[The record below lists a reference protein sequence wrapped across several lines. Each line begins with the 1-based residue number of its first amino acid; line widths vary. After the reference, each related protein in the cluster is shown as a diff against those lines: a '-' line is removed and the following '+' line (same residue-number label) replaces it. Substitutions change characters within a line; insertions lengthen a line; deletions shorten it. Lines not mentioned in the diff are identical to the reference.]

1 MPDPRR
7 VYRSLVR
14 LHPARFREEYAGALE
29 RQFRDEY
36 REQQGRGRRALFCLR
51 AIIDIAASIPAE
63 FAHEAW
69 QDIRHAAKAYRARR
83 LVVSLVVVAL
93 GLAIGA
99 ATGVFSILN
108 SLLFRPLPF
117 PDEALVTF
125 RNPPVDAQDG
135 RTAFEDWRAQ
145 SGCLSRAAAYFTW
158 GMNLTLPEGS
168 ARARVSETSASFFST
183 LAIDPA
189 LGRAFSPEEDQPGRG
204 DVAVIGYGLWEQLFA
219 RDPRALGAAIRLNG
233 VPLTVIGIAPPGFD
247 YPARTAI
254 WTPTAF
260 DWKRLPKSEW
270 LGAGVIGRLQPGLS
284 MTQAAAMFHF
294 DARRRVPRAFDG
306 NERHRPRLLP
316 IRDDLSGDHERASLV
331 LMGAVAFVLVI
342 ACANVAYLL
351 FSRTAE
357 RRPEWMIRAALGA
370 SRARLTQQLVTEGL
384 LLTLTSAAAGL
395 MVAHWISRIA
405 SLARP
410 TQISALVQAVKLS
423 PTYTIWDWRVLA
435 FAIATAL
442 AAGIVIGALPALVM
456 RRALQDVVRLQPG
469 ARAWSGGRVR
479 SLLIA
484 TQAVLTMVLL
494 AGSLSL
500 GRTFLRLSAVD
511 LRLQVDRA
519 VSLNV
524 SLQGTRL
531 ATDSAR
537 RQYYS
542 AALERLRGLPGV
554 VAAGAVQSLPL
565 MLNTGVAKTAFQ
577 LDSGNRVEGSFVPV
591 TPGYFRAIGTGMVE
605 GREFTAEDSR
615 RSEPVAIVNEELAR
629 LSGVRAGM
637 TGRKLFC
644 FLGRK
649 QYTIIGVA
657 RTQRLG
663 GPSISGV
670 PTLYTQVDQ
679 QPPASLSFVVRTAGG
694 PEPYLSLCRSALQDV
709 DRQIPVYD
717 VRTMEGRLD
726 DLLAGARLNT
736 TAVLFFAALA
746 TVLAV
751 IGIYSVAAHSI
762 AQRTHEIGVRIA
774 IGAEPGQVRLL
785 VLRQSVAPVA
795 AGIVAGMAVS
805 RGLDRWLQSL
815 IDRAQPAGPWTCAAA
830 AAILIATAATAVWTA
845 SRRVTRIDPVH
856 ALRAE

>member
-7 VYRSLVR
+7 VYRSLLK
-14 LHPARFREEYAGALE
+14 LHPARFREEYAEPLE
-29 RQFRDEY
+29 RQFWDEY
-36 REQQGRGRRALFCLR
+36 REQQGGSRRALFCLR
-51 AIIDIAASIPAE
+51 AIFDVAASIPAQ

-69 QDIRHAAKAYRARR
+69 QDVRHAARVYRARR
-83 LVVSLVVVAL
+83 LVACLAVVAL

-99 ATGVFSILN
+99 ATGVFSVLN
-108 SLLFRPLPF
+108 SLFLRPLPF
-117 PDEALVTF
+117 PEAGLVTF

-135 RTAFEDWRAQ
+135 RSTFEDWRVR
-145 SGCLSRAAAYFTW
+145 SGCLSHAAAYLTW
-158 GMNLTLPEGS
+158 GMNLALAESS

-183 LAIDPA
+183 LSIEPV
-189 LGRAFSPEEDQPGRG
+189 LGRAFSPDEDQPGHG
-204 DVAVIGYGLWEQLFA
+204 DVAVIGYALWEQLFA

-233 VPLTVIGIAPPGFD
+233 VLVSVIGVAPPGFD
-247 YPARTAI
+247 YPAGSAI
-254 WTPTAF
+254 WTPTVF
-260 DWKRLPKSEW
+260 DRKRLPKSEW
-270 LGAGVIGRLQPGLS
+270 LGLGVIGRLQPGLS
-284 MTQAAAMFHF
+284 MPRAAAMFDS

-306 NERHRPRLLP
+306 EERQRPRLLP
-316 IRDDLSGDHERASLV
+316 IRDDLSGTHERASII
-331 LMGAVAFVLVI
+331 LMGVVAFVLLI

-370 SRARLTQQLVTEGL
+370 SRGRLTQQLVTEGL
-384 LLTLTSAAAGL
+384 LLTFASAAAGL
-395 MVAHWISRIA
+395 VVAHWISRIA
-405 SLARP
+405 ALARP
-410 TQISALVQAVKLS
+410 TQLSALVQAAKLA
-423 PTYTIWDWRVLA
+423 PTYTIWDWRVFA
-435 FAIATAL
+435 FAVATAL
-442 AAGIVIGALPALVM
+442 ATGVAIGALPALVM
-456 RRALQDVVRLQPG
+456 RHALHDVVRFQPG
-469 ARAWSGGRVR
+469 ARAWTGGRVR

-484 TQAVLTMVLL
+484 MQALLTVVLL
-494 AGSLSL
+494 AGALGL
-500 GRTFLRLSAVD
+500 GRTLLQLSAVD
-511 LRLQVDRA
+511 LGMHTDRA

-524 SLQGTRL
+524 SLQGSRL
-531 ATDSAR
+531 AADPAR

-542 AALERLRGLPGV
+542 AALDRLCGISGV

-565 MLNTGVAKTAFQ
+565 MLNAGVAKTAFQ
-577 LDSGNRVEGSFVPV
+577 LDSGNRVEGSFVAV

-663 GPSISGV
+663 GPSISGA

-679 QPPASLSFVVRTAGG
+679 QPPASLSFVVRTAGR
-694 PEPYLSLCRSALQDV
+694 PEPYLSLCRRALQDV
-709 DRQIPVYD
+709 DHQIPVYD

-726 DLLAGARLNT
+726 DLLAGARFNT

-751 IGIYSVAAHSI
+751 IGVYSVAAHSI

-774 IGAEPGQVRLL
+774 IGAEAGQVRLL
-785 VLRQSVAPVA
+785 VLRESVAPVA
-795 AGIVAGMAVS
+795 AGIIAGAAAS
-805 RGLDRWLQSL
+805 RGLERVLQSL
-815 IDRAQPAGPWTCAAA
+815 IDRAQPAGPWSCAAA
-830 AAILIATAATAVWTA
+830 AAILIATAATAMWTA